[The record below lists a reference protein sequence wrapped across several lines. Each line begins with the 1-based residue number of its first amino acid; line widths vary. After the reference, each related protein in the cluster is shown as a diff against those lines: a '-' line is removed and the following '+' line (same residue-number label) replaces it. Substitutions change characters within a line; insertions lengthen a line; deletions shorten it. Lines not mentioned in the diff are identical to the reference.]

1 MDLQNDRIL
10 DCQAEDLIRDYK
22 DGGPAELVVD
32 TVQRQLECCGFL
44 GVEDWAREA
53 ENLVQVRAAR
63 ANNRSVTSAMWL
75 PASCCK
81 EAACSL
87 GNAFAESCQDKIRD
101 NYLNPNNAIGLLGM
115 ISSKTRIHLFNSLFT
130 RNLHHRRCLLHDS
143 DPAHLAGYVLH
154 CKKVR
159 ADNDSKKQGYLT
171 LHCFQSENVCN
182 GSVQ

>member
-1 MDLQNDRIL
+1 M
-10 DCQAEDLIRDYK
+10 IRDYK

-115 ISSKTRIHLFNSLFT
+115 ISSKTRIRLINSLFT

-159 ADNDSKKQGYLT
+159 ADNEKQG
-171 LHCFQSENVCN
+171 
-182 GSVQ
+182 

>member
-1 MDLQNDRIL
+1 M
-10 DCQAEDLIRDYK
+10 IRDYK

-63 ANNRSVTSAMWL
+63 ANNRSVSSVMWL

-87 GNAFAESCQDKIRD
+87 GNAFAESCQDKIRE
-101 NYLNPNNAIGLLGM
+101 NYLNPNNAIGLLGK
-115 ISSKTRIHLFNSLFT
+115 ISSKIRIYLIHYCPGISIIVVVSFMI
-130 RNLHHRRCLLHDS
+130 
-143 DPAHLAGYVLH
+143 
-154 CKKVR
+154 
-159 ADNDSKKQGYLT
+159 LT
-171 LHCFQSENVCN
+171 LLISLAMCCIARR
-182 GSVQ
+182 

>member
-87 GNAFAESCQDKIRD
+87 GNAFADSCQDKIRD

-115 ISSKTRIHLFNSLFT
+115 ISSKTRIHFFNSPLT

-143 DPAHLAGYVLH
+143 DLADLAGYVLH

-171 LHCFQSENVCN
+171 LHCFQSEIVCN

>member
-1 MDLQNDRIL
+1 MQNDRIL

-63 ANNRSVTSAMWL
+63 ANNRSVTSVMWL

-87 GNAFAESCQDKIRD
+87 GNAFADSCQDKIRE

-115 ISSKTRIHLFNSLFT
+115 ISKTRIHFFNSPLT
-130 RNLHHRRCLLHDS
+130 RNLHHRRRLLHDS

-159 ADNDSKKQGYLT
+159 ADNNCKKQGYLT
-171 LHCFQSENVCN
+171 LHCFQSENVCY

>member
-1 MDLQNDRIL
+1 M
-10 DCQAEDLIRDYK
+10 IRDYK

-53 ENLVQVRAAR
+53 ETLVQVRAAR
-63 ANNRSVTSAMWL
+63 ANNRSVTSGMWL

-87 GNAFAESCQDKIRD
+87 GNAFADSCQDKIRD

-115 ISSKTRIHLFNSLFT
+115 ISSKTRIHFFNSPLT

-154 CKKVR
+154 CKKVS
-159 ADNDSKKQGYLT
+159 ADNDSQEARLPNSP
-171 LHCFQSENVCN
+171 LF
-182 GSVQ
+182 SV

>member
-1 MDLQNDRIL
+1 M
-10 DCQAEDLIRDYK
+10 IRDYK

-63 ANNRSVTSAMWL
+63 ANNRSVTSVMWL

-101 NYLNPNNAIGLLGM
+101 NYLNPNNAIGLLGN
-115 ISSKTRIHLFNSLFT
+115 FF
-130 RNLHHRRCLLHDS
+130 
-143 DPAHLAGYVLH
+143 Y
-154 CKKVR
+154 
-159 ADNDSKKQGYLT
+159 
-171 LHCFQSENVCN
+171 
-182 GSVQ
+182 

>member
-1 MDLQNDRIL
+1 MENDRIL
-10 DCQAEDLIRDYK
+10 DFQAEDLIRDYK

-63 ANNRSVTSAMWL
+63 ANNRSVSSVMWL

-87 GNAFAESCQDKIRD
+87 GNAFAESCRDKIRE
-101 NYLNPNNAIGLLGM
+101 NYLNPNNAIGLLGK
-115 ISSKTRIHLFNSLFT
+115 ISSKIRI
-130 RNLHHRRCLLHDS
+130 
-143 DPAHLAGYVLH
+143 
-154 CKKVR
+154 
-159 ADNDSKKQGYLT
+159 YLI
-171 LHCFQSENVCN
+171 HY
-182 GSVQ
+182 